1 MRAFWGE
8 LKKASAGVEAGRDRR
23 WIYVPYDQLSDAIG
37 PLSEPTPRDL
47 GIVMV
52 ECPSKAGRRP
62 YHKSKLFLI
71 LANQRRF
78 ALEQAERG
86 VEVRYLVARGDEG
99 YAEPLRRA
107 AGDLG
112 PLLHMEPAERELR
125 AELAPLVDEGL
136 LEIVPHGGWLT
147 TPEDFTKSTG
157 ESPPWRMDSF
167 YRAVRR
173 STGILMDGK
182 DFEGGQLSFDAEN
195 RQSWPGDP
203 PAPEVPRFRPGT
215 IEDEVV
221 ELIELR
227 YADHPGQLDPAS
239 LPTRKSQVDRL
250 WQWALQECMQHFGPF
265 EDAMAREEASLFHT
279 RISPLLHL
287 CRLLPRDVVGDVA
300 TMDAPIASREGFVRQ
315 VLGWREFVRH
325 VHRATDGFRRLPDG
339 TLRESKPVGDA
350 GWKHWTGAEWAGSAP
365 AGAAPS
371 VLGSARPLPPAYW
384 GKRSGLDCL
393 DLSVA
398 RVLETG
404 YGHHIERLM
413 VLANLGTLLDVSP
426 RQLTDWFW
434 AAYVDAYDWVVEPNV
449 LAMGTYG
456 AGPVMTTKPY
466 ISGSAYIDRMSDFC
480 GACAF
485 HPKKTCPITH
495 LYWAFLARHAGE
507 LEGNQRISMPL
518 RSLAKRSEEKRAA
531 DARVFD
537 HVAGTLADGGMLS
550 PEGVKAALGTP

>member
-1 MRAFWGE
+1 MKVFGRE
-8 LKKASAGVEAGRDRR
+8 LKKALESVETGRDRR
-23 WIYVPYDQLSDAIG
+23 WIYVPYDQLSDSIG

-47 GIVMV
+47 GIVLI
-52 ECPSKAGRRP
+52 ESPAKAARRP
-62 YHKSKLFLI
+62 YHKAKLFLI

-86 VEVRYLVARGDEG
+86 VEVRYLVSEDGEG

-107 AGDLG
+107 AKELG
-112 PLLHMEPAERELR
+112 TLVHMEPAERELR
-125 AELAPLVDEGL
+125 HELEPLVKEGL
-136 LEIVPHGGWLT
+136 LEAVPHEAWLT
-147 TPEDFTKSTG
+147 TPEDFTKGTG
-157 ESPPWRMDSF
+157 AEPPWRMDRF

-173 STGILMDGK
+173 RTGILMDGK
-182 DFEGGQLSFDAEN
+182 DFEGGQLSFDGDN
-195 RQSWPGDP
+195 RESWPGDP
-203 PAPEVPRFRPGT
+203 PAPEVPRFRPGD
-215 IEDEVV
+215 IEDEVAA
-221 ELIELR
+221 LIESR
-227 YADHPGQLDPAS
+227 YSRHPGQLDPAS

-250 WQWALQECMQHFGPF
+250 WQWALEECMEYFGPF

-287 CRLLPRDVVGDVA
+287 CRLLPRDVVKDVA
-300 TMDAPIASREGFVRQ
+300 ELDAPIASREGFVRQ

-325 VHRATDGFRRLPDG
+325 VHRATDGFRDLPDG
-339 TLRESKPVGDA
+339 TPRESKPKGDA
-350 GWKHWTGAEWAGSAP
+350 GWKHWTGEAWENGAD

-371 VLGSARPLPPAYW
+371 ALGSARDLPPAYW
-384 GKRSGLDCL
+384 GERSGLDCL

-398 RVLETG
+398 RVLESG

-413 VLANLGTLLDVSP
+413 VLANLGTLLDLSP

-449 LAMGTYG
+449 LGMGTYG
-456 AGPVMTTKPY
+456 AGSVMTTKPY
-466 ISGSAYIDRMSDFC
+466 VSGSAYIDRMSDFC

-507 LEGNQRISMPL
+507 LEGNQRIAMPL
-518 RSLAKRSEEKRAA
+518 RSLQKRSEEKRAA
-531 DARVFD
+531 DARVFE
-537 HVAGTLADGGMLS
+537 HVTEVLGRGDSLT
-550 PEGVKAALGTP
+550 PEGVQDALDS